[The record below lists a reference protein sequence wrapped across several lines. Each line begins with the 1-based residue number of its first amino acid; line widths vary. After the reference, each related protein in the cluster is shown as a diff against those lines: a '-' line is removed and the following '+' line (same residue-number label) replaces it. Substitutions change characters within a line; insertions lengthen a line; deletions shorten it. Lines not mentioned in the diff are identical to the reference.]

1 MIGFHSVSVILD
13 AYVKG
18 VIDKKILESLYPAVK
33 AEAMSNRFSLDKFRE
48 RGYLQI
54 DDASE
59 SVSKTLEY
67 CYDMWCVSEIAK
79 ALGKS
84 EDANY
89 FESFTQAW
97 RNVYDVE
104 TGYMRPRKNGD
115 WLKPFNAFEVNNH
128 YTEANAWQ
136 YSYFIPH
143 RNEKPSGVQKLFEVE
158 SKTTG
163 RTQSDI
169 TGLIGQYA
177 HGNEP
182 SHNFAYL
189 LKHPA
194 KQKYI
199 KQILDSLYSPLP
211 DGLCGNDDCGQMS
224 AWYIFSSIGFYPVC
238 PGKTNYEF
246 GIPQFENVRIKLE
259 NGKTF
264 SVSNLS
270 KSNVSYPY
278 SIKNSNKSLIQE
290 QALQTL
296 NHNDIISG
304 AEIIFT
310 NKEHSLVYQKEKD
323 ETKIKLVAP
332 VISSSKQVFK
342 DSIIVNLKMPDR
354 ITDTS
359 YKFYYSFDS
368 ANTRNAQLYTNPIVI
383 SKSTKL
389 YAFVKRFNEISL
401 TSVASYHKINNQWN
415 IDLKSVYN
423 KQYSADGPNGII
435 DGLRGN
441 IEWRMGAWQGYQSQ
455 DFEAIVDL
463 NKETLVKNVSIG
475 LLQDTR
481 SWIIFPRQ
489 VEIYSS
495 IDGKTYKLEN
505 TIYNNTAADDYTVQ
519 IKDFSTKLNNSRA
532 RYIKIKAQNYG
543 TLPTWHQGAGGDAF
557 IFTDEIMIE

>member
-1 MIGFHSVSVILD
+1 
-13 AYVKG
+13 
-18 VIDKKILESLYPAVK
+18 
-33 AEAMSNRFSLDKFRE
+33 
-48 RGYLQI
+48 
-54 DDASE
+54 
-59 SVSKTLEY
+59 
-67 CYDMWCVSEIAK
+67 
-79 ALGKS
+79 
-84 EDANY
+84 
-89 FESFTQAW
+89 
-97 RNVYDVE
+97 
-104 TGYMRPRKNGD
+104 
-115 WLKPFNAFEVNNH
+115 
-128 YTEANAWQ
+128 
-136 YSYFIPH
+136 
-143 RNEKPSGVQKLFEVE
+143 
-158 SKTTG
+158 
-163 RTQSDI
+163 
-169 TGLIGQYA
+169 
-177 HGNEP
+177 
-182 SHNFAYL
+182 
-189 LKHPA
+189 
-194 KQKYI
+194 
-199 KQILDSLYSPLP
+199 
-211 DGLCGNDDCGQMS
+211 MS

-270 KSNVSYPY
+270 KSKVSYPY
-278 SIKNSNKSLIQE
+278 SIKKSNKSLIQE
-290 QALQTL
+290 QAIQRL
-296 NHNDIISG
+296 NHSDIIAG
-304 AEIIFT
+304 TEIVFT

-342 DSIIVNLKMPDR
+342 DSIIVNLILPDR
-354 ITDTS
+354 ITDST

-368 ANTRNAQLYTNPIVI
+368 ASTRNAQLYSNPIVI

-475 LLQDTR
+475 MLQDTR

-495 IDGKTYKLEN
+495 IDGKNFKLEN
-505 TIYNNTAADDYTVQ
+505 TISNTIAADDYTVQ
-519 IKDFSTKLNNSRA
+519 IKDFSTKLNNIKA

-543 TLPTWHQGAGGDAF
+543 TLPSWHQGAGGDAF
-557 IFTDEIMIE
+557 IFTDEIMVE